1 MSFHGVSKLRNQM
14 TLARFF
20 HELRPWLDL
29 SLLVLFA
36 AAALVL
42 IAFSPGMEALLGF
55 LAIFSGFCIALGVYL
70 NRQRIQKLRGY
81 AIAKGPRV
89 TDAFA
94 AAGFNRQ
101 EWRASRD
108 IPDSAVASLFDELPI
123 ALIQIGEKDEVTRA
137 NRAARN
143 MLKLRDDETPEF
155 SEVVEGL
162 GRSISAWLAK
172 LRDRSA
178 LGRSEMVKVKR
189 LQADVFLQ
197 VSFMYQPKD
206 DKGSLIGVLSDATEL
221 KSLEA
226 QFVQSQKMQAIGQLA
241 GGVAHDFN
249 NLLTAI
255 SGYCD
260 LLLLRHENGDPDFG
274 DLTQISHNANRAA
287 GLVGQLLAFSRKQT
301 LQPKDIDVQET
312 LRDLTHLLNRLVGE
326 KIKLTFE
333 GAEYLPRAYV
343 DGRQL
348 EQVIMNLVVNA
359 RDAMPEGGTISIDTR
374 ERHFKDD
381 TKFDRVTVP
390 AGRYVSIEVRDT
402 GCGMPKEV
410 LPKIFEPFYSTKEVG
425 EGTGL
430 GLSTAYGI
438 VKQTGGF
445 IFADSTVEVGS
456 VFTVLLPIFEGNA
469 PAAAVKPPEPTV
481 ERGGLNG
488 RVVLL
493 VEDETPVRTFAARA
507 LRMNAATVIEAASAE
522 AALETLKDESLHI
535 DIVVS
540 DVVMPGMD
548 GPTWVKEALVQRP
561 ELKVVFVSGYAEESF
576 AEEHARIPN
585 SVFLPKPFS
594 LLKLIE
600 TVQLTIN

>member
-1 MSFHGVSKLRNQM
+1 M
-14 TLARFF
+14 TPARIFE
-20 HELRPWLDL
+20 HIRPRLDL
-29 SLLVLFA
+29 SLWVLLVIGASVLVVLVPASEKVSGIFA
-36 AAALVL
+36 GL
-42 IAFSPGMEALLGF
+42 
-55 LAIFSGFCIALGVYL
+55 SGFCFMLCLSL
-70 NRQRIQKLRGY
+70 NHQRLEKLRSY
-81 AIAKGPRV
+81 AIAKGPKV

-94 AAGFNRQ
+94 AAGFSQQ
-101 EWRASRD
+101 ERRASRN
-108 IPDSAVASLFDELPI
+108 IADSAVAQLFDDLPI
-123 ALIQIGEKDEVTRA
+123 ALIQIGEGDKVTRA

-143 MLKLRDDETPEF
+143 LLKIVEGEEPEF
-155 SEVVEGL
+155 SQVVEGL

-172 LRDRSA
+172 LRDSST

-189 LQADVFLQ
+189 LHADVFLQ
-197 VSFMYQPKD
+197 VSFMQQSKND
-206 DKGSLIGVLSDATEL
+206 NSSLIGVLSDATEL

-226 QFVQSQKMQAIGQLA
+226 QFVQSQKMQAVGQLA

-260 LLLLRHENGDPDFG
+260 LLLVRHENSDPDFG
-274 DLTQISHNANRAA
+274 DLTQIAHNANRAA

-326 KIKLTFE
+326 RTKLTFE
-333 GAEYLPRAYV
+333 GPEFLPRAYV

-359 RDAMPEGGTISIDTR
+359 RDAMPDGGAISIDTR
-374 ERHFKDD
+374 ERQFEDD
-381 TKFDRVTVP
+381 TTFDRVTIP
-390 AGRYVSIEVRDT
+390 TGRYVSIAVRDT
-402 GCGMPKEV
+402 GCGIPKEV
-410 LPKIFEPFYSTKEVG
+410 LPKIFEPFYSTKDVG

-445 IFADSTVEVGS
+445 IFADSTVGVGS
-456 VFTVLLPIFEGNA
+456 VFTVLLPIFEGNTPVTSA
-469 PAAAVKPPEPTV
+469 EPHQRTV

-488 RVVLL
+488 RVILL

-507 LRMNAATVIEAASAE
+507 LRMNGTTVIEAASAE
-522 AALETLKDESLHI
+522 AALEILKDESLHI

-561 ELKVVFVSGYAEESF
+561 DLKVVFVSGYAEESF

-594 LLKLIE
+594 LRKLIE
-600 TVQLTIN
+600 TVQQTVN

>member
-1 MSFHGVSKLRNQM
+1 MTPVSILN
-14 TLARFF
+14 AC
-20 HELRPWLDL
+20 RPWLDVSLWIVLAAGAL
-29 SLLVLFA
+29 SIVAFA
-36 AAALVL
+36 PVQH
-42 IAFSPGMEALLGF
+42 ALLGF
-55 LAIFSGFCIALGVYL
+55 LAIFSGFCVALGFYL
-70 NRQRIQKLRGY
+70 NRQRIERLRTY
-81 AIAKGPRV
+81 AVAKGP
-89 TDAFA
+89 TWANASA
-94 AAGFNRQ
+94 AMEPGPERLSQRQ
-101 EWRASRD
+101 VPD
-108 IPDSAVASLFDELPI
+108 IAVHMLFDELPI
-123 ALIQIGEKDEVTRA
+123 ALIQIGDRDQVTRA
-137 NRAARN
+137 NGAARK
-143 MLKLRDDETPEF
+143 MLKLKEEETPDF
-155 SEVVEGL
+155 SDVVEGL
-162 GRSISAWLAK
+162 GRSISSWLAK

-189 LQADVFLQ
+189 LQSDAFLQ
-197 VSFMYQPKD
+197 VSFMYVPQD

-274 DLTQISHNANRAA
+274 DLTQIAHNANRAA

-326 KIKLTFE
+326 KTKLTFE
-333 GAEYLPRAYV
+333 GAENLPRAYV

-359 RDAMPEGGTISIDTR
+359 RDAMPDGGTISIDTR
-374 ERHFKDD
+374 ARNFGED
-381 TKFDRVTVP
+381 TKLDRVVVP
-390 AGRYVSIEVRDT
+390 AGRYVSIEVRDS
-402 GCGMPKEV
+402 GCGIPNEV

-445 IFADSTVEVGS
+445 IFADSTVGVGS
-456 VFTVLLPIFEGNA
+456 VFTVLLPVFEGHPPA
-469 PAAAVKPPEPTV
+469 PASKPVEPTV

-507 LRMNAATVIEAASAE
+507 LRMNGTTVIEAASAE
-522 AALETLKDESLHI
+522 IALETLKDESLHI

-548 GPTWVKEALVQRP
+548 GPTWVKEALVRRP
-561 ELKVVFVSGYAEESF
+561 GLKVVFVSGYAEESF

-594 LLKLIE
+594 LRKLIE
-600 TVQLTIN
+600 TVQQVAS

>member
-1 MSFHGVSKLRNQM
+1 MTPVSFLN
-14 TLARFF
+14 AC
-20 HELRPWLDL
+20 RPWLDVSLWVLLAAGAL
-29 SLLVLFA
+29 SIVAFA
-36 AAALVL
+36 PAQH
-42 IAFSPGMEALLGF
+42 ALLGF
-55 LAIFSGFCIALGVYL
+55 LAIFSGFCVALGIYL
-70 NRQRIQKLRGY
+70 NRQRIERLRTY
-81 AIAKGPRV
+81 AVAKGPMW
-89 TDAFA
+89 ANASA
-94 AAGFNRQ
+94 ATEPGQEHPSHRQ
-101 EWRASRD
+101 VPD
-108 IPDSAVASLFDELPI
+108 IAVQMLFDELPI
-123 ALIQIGEKDEVTRA
+123 ALIQIGDRDQVTRA
-137 NRAARN
+137 NSAARK
-143 MLKLRDDETPEF
+143 MLKLKEGESPDF
-155 SEVVEGL
+155 SDVVEGL

-189 LQADVFLQ
+189 LQSDAFLQ
-197 VSFMYQPKD
+197 VSFMYVPQD
-206 DKGSLIGVLSDATEL
+206 AKGSLIGVLSDATEL

-274 DLTQISHNANRAA
+274 DLTQIAHNANRAA

-326 KIKLTFE
+326 KTKLTFE
-333 GAEYLPRAYV
+333 GAENLPRAYV

-359 RDAMPEGGTISIDTR
+359 RDAMPEGGAISIDTR
-374 ERHFKDD
+374 ARHFAED
-381 TKFDRVTVP
+381 TKFDRVVVP

-402 GCGMPKEV
+402 GCGIPNEV

-445 IFADSTVEVGS
+445 IFAESTVGVGS
-456 VFTVLLPIFEGNA
+456 VFTVLLPVFEGHA
-469 PAAAVKPPEPTV
+469 PTAAAKAPEPTV

-507 LRMNAATVIEAASAE
+507 LRMNGTTVIEAASAE
-522 AALETLKDESLHI
+522 IALETLKDENLHI

-548 GPTWVKEALVQRP
+548 GPTWVKEALVRRP
-561 ELKVVFVSGYAEESF
+561 GLKVVFVSGYAEESF
-576 AEEHARIPN
+576 ADEHARIPN

-594 LLKLIE
+594 LRKLIE
-600 TVQLTIN
+600 TVQQVAS

>member
-1 MSFHGVSKLRNQM
+1 
-14 TLARFF
+14 
-20 HELRPWLDL
+20 
-29 SLLVLFA
+29 
-36 AAALVL
+36 
-42 IAFSPGMEALLGF
+42 
-55 LAIFSGFCIALGVYL
+55 
-70 NRQRIQKLRGY
+70 
-81 AIAKGPRV
+81 
-89 TDAFA
+89 
-94 AAGFNRQ
+94 
-101 EWRASRD
+101 
-108 IPDSAVASLFDELPI
+108 
-123 ALIQIGEKDEVTRA
+123 
-137 NRAARN
+137 
-143 MLKLRDDETPEF
+143 
-155 SEVVEGL
+155 
-162 GRSISAWLAK
+162 
-172 LRDRSA
+172 
-178 LGRSEMVKVKR
+178 MVKVKR

-197 VSFMYQPKD
+197 VSFMYQPTD
-206 DKGSLIGVLSDATEL
+206 GKGSLIGVLSDATEL

-274 DLTQISHNANRAA
+274 DLTQIAHNANRAA

-326 KIKLTFE
+326 KTRLTFE

-359 RDAMPEGGTISIDTR
+359 RDAMPDGGTISIDTR
-374 ERHFKDD
+374 ERHFPDD
-381 TKFDRVTVP
+381 TKFHRVTVP
-390 AGRYVSIEVRDT
+390 TGRYVSIEVRDT
-402 GCGMPKEV
+402 GCGISKEV

-445 IFADSTVEVGS
+445 IFADSTVGVGS
-456 VFTVLLPIFEGNA
+456 VFTVLLPIFEGHAPEAVAKPPA
-469 PAAAVKPPEPTV
+469 PAV

-507 LRMNAATVIEAASAE
+507 LRMNGTTVIEAASAE
-522 AALETLKDESLHI
+522 AALETLKDGSLHI

-548 GPTWVKEALVQRP
+548 GPTWVKQALLQRP

-576 AEEHARIPN
+576 AAEHARIPN

-594 LLKLIE
+594 LRKLIE
-600 TVQLTIN
+600 TVQQTVN

>member
-1 MSFHGVSKLRNQM
+1 M
-14 TLARFF
+14 TPERIFQNV
-20 HELRPWLDL
+20 RPWLNL
-29 SLLVLFA
+29 SLCFLLAAGAVSLIVLA
-36 AAALVL
+36 PASNTVL
-42 IAFSPGMEALLGF
+42 GI
-55 LAIFSGFCIALGVYL
+55 LAVFSGFCLTLGVYR
-70 NRQRIQKLRGY
+70 NRQRLEKLRSY
-81 AIAKGPRV
+81 AVAQGPRV
-89 TDAFA
+89 TDALA
-94 AAGFNRQ
+94 AAGFSQQ
-101 EWRASRD
+101 ERHAGRN
-108 IPDSAVASLFDELPI
+108 IPDSAVANLFDELPV
-123 ALIQIGEKDEVTRA
+123 ALIQIGEKDEVIRA
-137 NRAARN
+137 NRAARS
-143 MLKLRDDETPEF
+143 MLKLRGDETPDF

-162 GRSISAWLAK
+162 GRSITAWLAK

-197 VSFMYQPKD
+197 VSFMYQPTD
-206 DKGSLIGVLSDATEL
+206 GKGSLIGVLSDATEL

-274 DLTQISHNANRAA
+274 DLTQIAHNANRAA

-326 KIKLTFE
+326 KTRLTFE

-359 RDAMPEGGTISIDTR
+359 RDAMPDGGTISIDTR
-374 ERHFKDD
+374 ERHFPDD
-381 TKFDRVTVP
+381 TKFHRVTVP
-390 AGRYVSIEVRDT
+390 TGRYVSIEVRDT
-402 GCGMPKEV
+402 GCGISKEV

-445 IFADSTVEVGS
+445 IFADSTVGVGS
-456 VFTVLLPIFEGNA
+456 VFTVLLPIFEGHA
-469 PAAAVKPPEPTV
+469 PAAVAKLPAPTV

-507 LRMNAATVIEAASAE
+507 LRMNGTTVIEAASAE
-522 AALETLKDESLHI
+522 AALETLNDKSLHI

-548 GPTWVKEALVQRP
+548 GPTWVKQALVQRP

-594 LLKLIE
+594 LRKLIE
-600 TVQLTIN
+600 TVQQTVS